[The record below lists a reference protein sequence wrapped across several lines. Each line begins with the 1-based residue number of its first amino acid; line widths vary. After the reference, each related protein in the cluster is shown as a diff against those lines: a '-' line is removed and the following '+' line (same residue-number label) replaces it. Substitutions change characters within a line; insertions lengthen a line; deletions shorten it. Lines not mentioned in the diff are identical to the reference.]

1 MDYDSLKLMN
11 ADKDYVKKTGEN
23 YVVVE
28 LPKSMSVFDV
38 LFSYKNRDG
47 KTFSHTFSIRMES

>member
-1 MDYDSLKLMN
+1 MDYESLKLMN
-11 ADKDYVKKTGEN
+11 VGKDYVKETGEN

-28 LPKSMSVFDV
+28 LPNSLTVLDV

-47 KTFSHTFSIRMES
+47 KTFSHTFSIQIE